1 MNAVRRNTIR
11 ALTRFYSEGVGGSQ
25 STAPPPAQAS
35 QTVPEVPGLSSKVI
49 QPASQPLGPG
59 VDPKKTG
66 AYKVPEY
73 FQYDNMSF
81 FEAEIEM
88 ASFRCPQPSALKK

>member
-1 MNAVRRNTIR
+1 MNSLRRNTLR
-11 ALTRFYSEGVGGSQ
+11 ALTRFYSEGPGGSQ
-25 STAPPPAQAS
+25 SSPAPPAQAS
-35 QTVPEVPGLSSKVI
+35 QSVPDVPGLSSNVI
-49 QPASQPLGPG
+49 QPAAQPVGPG

-88 ASFRCPQPSALKK
+88 SSFRCPQPSALKK